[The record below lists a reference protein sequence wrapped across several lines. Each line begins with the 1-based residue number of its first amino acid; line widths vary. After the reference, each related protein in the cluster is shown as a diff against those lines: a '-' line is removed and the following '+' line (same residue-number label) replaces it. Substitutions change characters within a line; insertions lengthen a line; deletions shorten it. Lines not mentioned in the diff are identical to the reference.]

1 MTRPKPMLAGPLLLA
16 LLALLASAATPG
28 SVGSCGS
35 DHLDESADF
44 DSYCRQRAELEC
56 TRRFLRKEITATTR
70 DDCRWKGIDVCSVSS
85 FPSDCRP
92 TRRVTEACLNALA
105 SFDTLKT
112 KEQDIAECSQKLL
125 CTASPVSVSD
135 AGVENP

>member
-1 MTRPKPMLAGPLLLA
+1 MTRRWFVAIVLSAG
-16 LLALLASAATPG
+16 LASAATPG
-28 SVGSCGS
+28 AVGSCGS
-35 DHLDESADF
+35 DELDASADF
-44 DSYCRQRAELEC
+44 DSYCQQRAELEC
-56 TRRFLRKEITATTR
+56 TRRFLRKEITETSR

-92 TRRVTEACLNALA
+92 SRRLTEACLNALA

-112 KEQDIAECSQKLL
+112 KETDIAECKQEKL
-125 CTASPVSVSD
+125 CTASPIFPD

>member
-1 MTRPKPMLAGPLLLA
+1 VKRRWLASIA
-16 LLALLASAATPG
+16 FIACLASAATPG

-35 DHLDESADF
+35 DDLDESADF
-44 DSYCRQRAELEC
+44 QSYCEQRAQLEC

-85 FPSDCRP
+85 FPPDCRP
-92 TRRVTEACLNALA
+92 TRRLTEGCLNALA
-105 SFDTLKT
+105 SFDSLQT
-112 KEQDIAECSQKLL
+112 KEEDLAECKKDLL
-125 CTASPVSVSD
+125 CTASPVRSD